1 MGLWGISKLI
11 KFCNNLQS
19 IRTGLELDDGTGDFI
34 ESPISAFAIWT
45 LTSVSMDICGKRDLG
60 LNSIFDFGLRLPN
73 NTPQPQEIAERN
85 HFAIRHNTYPLDFT
99 FSWWLIKGSNIS
111 YESKNSYGLILFSWS
126 PVVILTPTCPNVTFL
141 SVLDKVTTL
150 RDFNNADWYFIDVQ
164 SSLIFTES

>member
-19 IRTGLELDDGTGDFI
+19 IRTSLEFGWWHRGFHWKSNFWHMPFEL
-34 ESPISAFAIWT
+34 WT
-45 LTSVSMDICGKRDLG
+45 LGKKGDLG
-60 LNSIFDFGLRLPN
+60 PNSILDFGLRLLN
-73 NTPQPQEIAERN
+73 NAPQPQEIAERN

-126 PVVILTPTCPNVTFL
+126 PVVILTPTCPNVTFI